1 MSELFLQMIIT
12 PFKFVIMGKVGT
24 VLKRAGAD
32 LSKTYH
38 IFSDTPLGA
47 KIFEFKVD
55 PAPKINDKNL
65 ENYFTL
71 NFNSIVKIHQTSEA
85 NCLFFIFLC

>member
-1 MSELFLQMIIT
+1 MIIT
-12 PFKFVIMGKVGT
+12 PFKLVIMAKVGT

-55 PAPKINDKNL
+55 PAPKTNDKNL
-65 ENYFTL
+65 ENYFAL